1 MEAHIKLVFQH
12 AGHQSLADDDI
23 LSGLNDISY
32 LTEAP
37 DVYHV
42 LLAFLNRA
50 CCSSEL
56 CFFVR
61 LLVQEL
67 LQEVVFD
74 LKAAHNLS
82 HCADVDAEFDGG

>member
-1 MEAHIKLVFQH
+1 MEAHIKLVFQN
-12 AGHQSLADDDI
+12 AGNQPLADDDI
-23 LSGLNDISY
+23 MSSLNDVSY

-61 LLVQEL
+61 LLFQEL
-67 LQEVVFD
+67 MHEVVFN